1 MLAQGK
7 ITVDE
12 AEKLL
17 AAVTDKQGSSPPTSS
32 SAIPGKS
39 KFRYLRV
46 LVEPGPESEK
56 GEKVNIRVPFNLI
69 RAGLKWASLIPSD
82 ARSKIH
88 ESLREKGIEMDF
100 DQMTQNAEE
109 LIAHLNDLEIEVE
122 GKEKIKVY
130 CE

>member
-7 ITVDE
+7 ITVEE

-17 AAVTDKQGSSPPTSS
+17 AAVTEKQSSSPPPSS
-32 SAIPGKS
+32 SSIPGES
-39 KFRYLRV
+39 EFRYLRV

-56 GEKVNIRVPFNLI
+56 GERVNIRVPFNLI
-69 RAGLKWASLIPSD
+69 RAGLKWASLIPSE
-82 ARSKIH
+82 ARRKIH
-88 ESLREKGIEMDF
+88 ENLKEKGIEMDF
-100 DQMTQNAEE
+100 DQLTQNAEE